1 MRDRNDMPP
10 TLRWTHDVMAPASA
24 LIIDPVLTDAM
35 FSVAAATSL
44 GFHVT
49 VANTFQEALERLRVP
64 PVLLMADI
72 RLGEYNGLHLVL
84 RGKAA
89 RRDLA
94 AIVTSG
100 IADPV
105 LQPEAEQFGATFVLK
120 PTSAQELRAAI
131 CRTLFQGTSSL
142 GGPIRPPF
150 ERRTSDRRSTL
161 PAWHHPERRTGPR
174 RRDVLQL
181 IQQDALV

>member
-1 MRDRNDMPP
+1 MQP
-10 TLRWTHDVMAPASA
+10 TLHWTLDAMAPASA
-24 LIIDPVLTDAM
+24 LIIDPVLSDAM

-44 GFHVT
+44 GFRVT
-49 VANTFQEALERLRVP
+49 VADTFQGALERLRVP
-64 PVLLMADI
+64 PALLIADI

-89 RRDLA
+89 KRDLA

-100 IADPV
+100 VADLV
-105 LQPEAEQFGATFVLK
+105 LQSEAEQLGATFVLK
-120 PTSAQELRAAI
+120 PMATRELRAAI
-131 CRTLFQGTSSL
+131 CRTLFQGADSP

-150 ERRTSDRRSTL
+150 ERRTSDRRSGM
-161 PAWHHPERRTGPR
+161 PEMREPERRAGPR

-181 IQQDALV
+181 IQQVVPA

>member
-1 MRDRNDMPP
+1 MRP
-10 TLRWTHDVMAPASA
+10 TLRWTHDVMPPASA
-24 LIIDPVLTDAM
+24 LIIDPNLSDVM

-44 GFHVT
+44 GFRVT
-49 VANTFQEALERLRVP
+49 VADTFQEALERLRVP
-64 PVLLMADI
+64 PTLLIAHI

-100 IADPV
+100 IADQV
-105 LQPEAEQFGATFVLK
+105 LQAEAEQLGATFVLK
-120 PTSAQELRAAI
+120 PATPEDFSAAI
-131 CRTLFQGTSSL
+131 CRTLFQGV
-142 GGPIRPPF
+142 GGPIRSPF
-150 ERRTSDRRSTL
+150 ERRASDRRATS
-161 PAWHHPERRTGPR
+161 PDAYHPDRRKGPR

-181 IQQDALV
+181 IQQVVPM